1 MVVGTRSALATS
13 RRRRAAPLAVQD
25 PLFEVQLRPE
35 RRYFRQILR
44 ALTGAMLDADPLRAE
59 IAVSRVL
66 GVVWG
71 SDPSRDGVGEEAF
84 GLGLVEYARQTHQPT
99 AAALLRV
106 VAAVGTLREVRDA
119 AAVAL
124 RVQPV
129 PMPDWSP
136 AVGEVTAGRCW
147 LTEDAFGD
155 IATILCEFGY
165 GTNLRTA
172 PRHGIAVRVDPA
184 NLSVAVDATLVDD
197 VDAAVHDLMYG
208 ASHRHDDFRLVEAGW
223 AGAVLSQAFARTDLI
238 PSIEVTAEFAGVR
251 ALALARVRT
260 LPVAPDA
267 LPLAPEP
274 TPQRRDAV
282 VAEFLQSPEAASL
295 TAPRANLVARTIVDF
310 AAMRDP
316 GELSRVSPARWEAFL
331 SSPAGSTFAPSES
344 TGSTGG
350 DGLFAEVVRAWSSW
364 ASRQSGMPLLAR
376 DELAS
381 VLDEMLS
388 DFAGSAGR
396 VRMADEP

>member
-1 MVVGTRSALATS
+1 MATS
-13 RRRRAAPLAVQD
+13 RRRRTVPLAVQD

-44 ALTGAMLDADPLRAE
+44 AMTGAMLGADPLRAE

-84 GLGLVEYARQTHQPT
+84 GLGLVEYARMTHEPT

-119 AAVAL
+119 AAEAL
-124 RVQPV
+124 RAQPV

-136 AVGEVTAGRCW
+136 AIGAVTVGRCW
-147 LTEDAFGD
+147 LAQDAFGD

-172 PRHGIAVRVDPA
+172 PRHGIEVRIDLA
-184 NLSVAVDATLVDD
+184 SLSVAVDATLVDD
-197 VDAAVHDLMYG
+197 VDAAVHDLLYG
-208 ASHRHDDFRLVEAGW
+208 ASHQHDDFRLVEPGW

-238 PSIEVTAEFAGVR
+238 PSIEVTAGFAGVR
-251 ALALARVRT
+251 ALALTRVRT
-260 LPVAPDA
+260 LPLAPDA
-267 LPLAPEP
+267 LPLALEP
-274 TPQRRDAV
+274 TPERRDAV
-282 VAEFLQSPEAASL
+282 VAEFLQSPEATSL
-295 TAPRANLVARTIVDF
+295 TSPQAHLVARTIVDF
-310 AAMRDP
+310 AATRDA

-331 SSPAGSTFAPSES
+331 SSSAGSTS
-344 TGSTGG
+344 TGSTSTGSTSAASTPTGSTDG
-350 DGLFAEVVRAWSSW
+350 DGLFTEVVRAWSSW

-376 DELAS
+376 DELAT

-388 DFAGSAGR
+388 DFSLARAGPDG
-396 VRMADEP
+396 